1 MNRRNFL
8 GTIGAA
14 TIAANTN
21 FAKSAET
28 QNGTFQPLKNLIENK
43 EPIIWVFTGD
53 SITHGALHTFG
64 WRSYVEHFAERVRFE
79 MRRMT
84 DVIINT
90 GISGDTMKGILA
102 RADWRIFQFK
112 PHVVSL
118 KIGMNDCR
126 DGEKGRDFFRA
137 SLETLI
143 EKAEKQKTIL
153 LLNTPN
159 LIEFAKDKERAA
171 LPQYVEIIRDIAVK
185 YKLPLVDHYAHW
197 AKEAGTGARL
207 QMWLN
212 DGSIHPNNFG
222 HIVLA
227 RKIFQDLGIFD
238 PNSITCNRLFVP

>member
-1 MNRRNFL
+1 MNRRNFI

-14 TIAANTN
+14 TIAAKTSLAGN
-21 FAKSAET
+21 AESRDT
-28 QNGTFQPLKNLIENK
+28 VFQPLKNLIANK
-43 EPIIWVFTGD
+43 EPVIWVFTGD

-112 PHVVSL
+112 PQVVSL

-126 DGEKGRDFFRA
+126 EAEKGREFFKE

-143 EKAEKQKTIL
+143 EKAEKQKAIL

-159 LIEFAKDKERAA
+159 LIEFANAKERIA
-171 LPQYVEIIRDIAVK
+171 LPRYVEIIREIAVK

-197 AKEAGTGARL
+197 TKETGTGARL

-238 PNSITCNRLFVP
+238 PNSITCGRLFVP